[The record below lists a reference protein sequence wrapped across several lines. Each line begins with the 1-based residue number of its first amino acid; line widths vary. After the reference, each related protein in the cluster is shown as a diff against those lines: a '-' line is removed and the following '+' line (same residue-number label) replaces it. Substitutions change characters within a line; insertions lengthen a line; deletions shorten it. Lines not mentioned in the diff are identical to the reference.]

1 MASVILIRGS
11 ATFCIPTNNND
22 SVIFTESLSSTG
34 LLFGR
39 LDLPIVYHLRIN
51 AMQNN
56 MRVIYVLNILPYI

>member
-1 MASVILIRGS
+1 M
-11 ATFCIPTNNND
+11 TKNN
-22 SVIFTESLSSTG
+22 SFISSTG

-56 MRVIYVLNILPYI
+56 MRVIYVPYITIYLDVTIEQDE

>member
-1 MASVILIRGS
+1 M
-11 ATFCIPTNNND
+11 TKNN
-22 SVIFTESLSSTG
+22 SFISSTG